1 MVESAR
7 PQPAPGPTQFLLRG
21 LGEESGPVP
30 SEIASGKQP
39 AAGRGRRRAEPGPQ
53 SPGTRPPRPQ
63 HPRSSARGRGR
74 PSDPAQTAV
83 RPGPAV
89 PSQLRGGRVPA
100 RLPAPAG
107 LPAGPAGGRR
117 RRPASPGQRPPPA
130 HPPAP
135 AALRPPPPRSGTLAF
150 LLRAPDVQPAARV
163 RAPSCAQV
171 EAARQAPREKPS
183 QAPSPGPAPGMQG
196 REWTAP
202 HLRLIH
208 TCRRPGRRG
217 RGSAQA
223 PPLARPLLR
232 PPRPLRAGGGGRKRP
247 GPGARAPALCLLP
260 RAQAG
265 PRSFHC
271 SARRSGA
278 LEFGGGSRSHRSADG
293 HRSLLRV
300 GASHRESEL
309 RKGEGAHLREP
320 VRFSRVRSRI
330 QI

>member
-1 MVESAR
+1 M
-7 PQPAPGPTQFLLRG
+7 
-21 LGEESGPVP
+21 P

-135 AALRPPPPRSGTLAF
+135 AALRPLPPRSGTLAF

-171 EAARQAPREKPS
+171 EAARQAPRESRPRPPAPVRPLVCKGGSGPPRTS
-183 QAPSPGPAPGMQG
+183 ASSTPAAARAAAAAAPPRLRPSPA
-196 REWTAP
+196 
-202 HLRLIH
+202 H
-208 TCRRPGRRG
+208 CSGRRG
-217 RGSAQA
+217 RCGQEGEGESARV
-223 PPLARPLLR
+223 PERE
-232 PPRPLRAGGGGRKRP
+232 PRRCASFLGPRRDP
-247 GPGARAPALCLLP
+247 GPSIAALAAPERWNL
-260 RAQAG
+260 
-265 PRSFHC
+265 
-271 SARRSGA
+271 
-278 LEFGGGSRSHRSADG
+278 
-293 HRSLLRV
+293 V
-300 GASHRESEL
+300 GEVAATVVPMATAAFCGWERLTENQS
-309 RKGEGAHLREP
+309 
-320 VRFSRVRSRI
+320 
-330 QI
+330 